1 MPITLN
7 PHEKL
12 VHITSPTTTVTIQEL
27 VNTIRDWEDELENL
41 SFIKVI
47 DAVGK
52 ADLGSSVYTAI
63 TMTLSST
70 WQIQFWNGV
79 TVGIVKDGNI
89 VGGVGGT
96 PLKPT
101 GGPDTLIINNQV
113 GGVITVTGS
122 GVTEQ
127 DKLDIADRVWDEDI
141 TTHTTIDTTADY
153 VTKILEDTGTTV
165 PGLIAA
171 LNDLSNADINA
182 QVADV
187 LKVDTITEM
196 SQGAPPTPPTMEQV
210 LNYLYVMMRNK
221 NEQTST
227 EHSIYDDAGTTKL
240 FKAGTTDDGTTFTK
254 EEYETG

>member
-1 MPITLN
+1 MAISLTPSTKIIN
-7 PHEKL
+7 
-12 VHITSPTTTVTIQEL
+12 ITSPTDTVTIQEL
-27 VNTIRDWEDELENL
+27 VNAIRDWEDELENM
-41 SFIKVI
+41 SYAKVI

-63 TMTLSST
+63 TMTLSDT

-89 VGGVGGT
+89 VGGVGGM
-96 PLKPT
+96 PLKLT

-141 TTHTTIDTTADY
+141 TGHTTIDSTADY

-165 PGLIAA
+165 PGLITA

-196 SQGAPPTPPTMEQV
+196 SQGVPPTPPTMEQV

-221 NEQTST
+221 NEQTSN
-227 EHSIYDDAGTTKL
+227 EHSVYDDAGTTKL
-240 FKAGTTDDGTTFTK
+240 FKATTSDDGTTFTK
-254 EEYETG
+254 EEYESG

>member
-1 MPITLN
+1 MAISLN
-7 PHEKL
+7 PLTKL
-12 VHITSPTTTVTIQEL
+12 IEITSPTTTVTIQEL

-41 SFIKVI
+41 SYEQVI

-70 WQIQFWNGV
+70 WQIHYWNGV
-79 TVGIVKDGNI
+79 TLGIIKDGNL
-89 VGGVGGT
+89 VGGIGGE
-96 PLKPT
+96 PIKPT
-101 GGPDTLIINNQV
+101 GGPDTILVINQV
-113 GGVITVTGS
+113 GGTIAVTAS
-122 GVTEQ
+122 GITEQ

-141 TTHTTIDTTADY
+141 TGHTTIDTTADY
-153 VTKILEDTGTTV
+153 VTKILEDTGTTI

-171 LNDLSNADINA
+171 LNDLSNTDINN

-221 NEQTST
+221 NEQTSG
-227 EHSIYDDAGTTKL
+227 EHSVYDDAGTTKL

-254 EEYETG
+254 EEYESG